1 MEDGSRDVSGFI
13 SNVFFFLIGKRTRKF
28 YFIRNISANLPR
40 RLIGPQGTLTF
51 LVLSPDP
58 MWLAGAGKEPV
69 LGGAQPRGSDF
80 CALGGSTALE
90 THVGS
95 RVKGPWDLRE
105 PWGEE
110 HQGRA

>member
-1 MEDGSRDVSGFI
+1 MAGGGR
-13 SNVFFFLIGKRTRKF
+13 KRT
-28 YFIRNISANLPR
+28 
-40 RLIGPQGTLTF
+40 
-51 LVLSPDP
+51 
-58 MWLAGAGKEPV
+58 E
-69 LGGAQPRGSDF
+69 LGGVQPRGSDF

-95 RVKGPWDLRE
+95 GVKGPWDLRE